1 MNITAT
7 HLKENVASW
16 IEHEENIVVSLLK
29 KALRFTDCETETI
42 VTVGLIGVCIVGVIV
57 RLSQLSQY
65 AQLISWCD

>member
-7 HLKENVASW
+7 HLGKNVASW
-16 IEHEENIVVSLLK
+16 VEHEENIVVSLLK

-65 AQLISWCD
+65 AQLISCCD